1 MEVKEFITKDSG
13 ERRQFTTGAVRDIT
27 TGKPDFSLISPFAMK
42 RLAMLMVRGAEK
54 YGKFNWTK
62 GMNFSTFWES
72 FSRHANQFYMQESPE
87 EDHLAA
93 ILFNIMAIM
102 HFQEIGR
109 EEELNDLPKWKS

>member
-1 MEVKEFITKDSG
+1 MEAQQFITKDSG
-13 ERRQFTTGAVRDIT
+13 ERRLFDTGAVRDVT
-27 TGKPDFSLISPFAMK
+27 SGKPDYSLISPFAMK

-62 GMNFSTFWES
+62 GMKFSVFWES
-72 FSRHANQFYMQESPE
+72 FCRHSNQFYMQESPE

-102 HFQEIGR
+102 HFQEVGR
-109 EEELNDLPKWKS
+109 SEELNDLPNWKE